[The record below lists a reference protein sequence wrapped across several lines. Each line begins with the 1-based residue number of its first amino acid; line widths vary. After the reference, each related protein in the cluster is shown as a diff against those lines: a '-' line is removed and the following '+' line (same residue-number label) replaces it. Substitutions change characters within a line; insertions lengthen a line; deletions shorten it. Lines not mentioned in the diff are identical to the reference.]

1 MTRWLAKSLK
11 RKLILLLLPAILLPL
26 LLTGALL
33 YRMAANAAEEKAKG
47 AGMNT
52 LRQIAGKLE
61 FVVQDLENMSLFLI
75 GQRDI
80 QLYLDNGEEDISRY
94 TLNVGFLT
102 NLAFSKKY
110 IADITVEP
118 ASGIPPLTTTTKRS
132 TGLPEVL
139 LRHEET
145 YRQSVR
151 WWSPLYENRTPEGTK
166 RVFSLVRPIRSF
178 NDFRTLGTLSIA
190 VDEAEIRTYL
200 TGSGWEAEG
209 RVLMLDEKG
218 QVLSAADPAWP
229 GRPLAELYPGI
240 GQLAGSS
247 GIAHYG
253 EGEGRQTVLYHTLPG
268 IGWKLVGFL
277 PTRIY
282 TAQSGYIL
290 AVTAGAVLLGLLL
303 AAGLVLVFTDRVT
316 RPLTRLAHNLKGL
329 NPDEPMPLYEVKSS
343 DEVGLLLHSY
353 NKLSDR
359 IQRLK
364 EQVQQEEARK
374 KEADLQALQAQIHP
388 HFLYNT
394 LSSIH
399 WTALMNKDRQTSE
412 MVGALSDFLRFSLN
426 GGEEYCP
433 LQQEV
438 EHARNYA
445 YIQAIRFPGQFEIE
459 FYIDPSLSP
468 QPVLK
473 LLLQPLIENAL
484 VHGIQKLGRCGSIYI
499 HVRRQGDSAVFAVE
513 DTGAGIPEERLREL
527 RSELTGGE
535 AGKAAVPAPAALK
548 HTKKTSGYG
557 LRNVHQRLLLHYG
570 RGAGLGIDSAPQ
582 QGTRIT
588 FTIPIEEATA

>member
-1 MTRWLAKSLK
+1 MKRWLAKSLK
-11 RKLILLLLPAILLPL
+11 RKLTILLLLAILVPL
-26 LLTGALL
+26 LSTGAVS
-33 YRMAANAAEEKAKG
+33 YRIAANVAEEKAKE

-61 FVVQDLENMSLFLI
+61 FVVQDAENMSLFLI
-75 GQRDI
+75 GQKDI
-80 QLYLDNGEEDISRY
+80 QQYLGDEEEDISRY
-94 TLNVGFLT
+94 SLHIGFLT

-110 IADITVEP
+110 IADITIEP
-118 ASGIPPLTTTTKRS
+118 EAGTPPLTTTTKLKS
-132 TGLPEVL
+132 GLPEVL
-139 LRHEET
+139 QEHREA
-145 YRQSVR
+145 YRRSVR
-151 WWSPLYENRTPEGTK
+151 WWSPIYENRTTEGTK
-166 RVFSLVRPIRSF
+166 RVFSLVRPVRSF

-190 VDEAEIRTYL
+190 VDEAEIGKYL
-200 TGSGWEAEG
+200 TDSGWEAKG
-209 RVLMLDEKG
+209 LVLLLDEQG
-218 QVLSAADPAWP
+218 QVLSSRDPGWLN
-229 GRPLAELYPGI
+229 RPVAGLYPGI
-240 GQLAGSS
+240 GPLAGES
-247 GIAHYG
+247 GISHYG

-277 PTRIY
+277 PTNIY

-290 AVTAGAVLLGLLL
+290 AVTAGATLLGLLL
-303 AAGLVLVFTDRVT
+303 AAGLVLIFTGRVT
-316 RPLTRLAHNLKGL
+316 RPLTRLTQTLKDL
-329 NPDEPMPLYEVKSS
+329 NPDEPIPPFAVKSS

-364 EQVQQEEARK
+364 EQVQRDEAKK
-374 KEADLQALQAQIHP
+374 KEADLLALQAQIHP

-399 WTALMNKDRQTSE
+399 WIALMNKDRQTSE

-459 FYIDPSLSP
+459 FYIDPSLTGL
-468 QPVLK
+468 PVLK

-484 VHGIQKLGRCGSIYI
+484 VHGIQKLGRPGAIYI
-499 HVRRQGDSAVFAVE
+499 HAQRQGEAVAFAVE
-513 DTGAGIPEERLREL
+513 DTGAGMTEERLREL
-527 RSELTGGE
+527 RSELSGRDARGGSY
-535 AGKAAVPAPAALK
+535 APAPAPHA
-548 HTKKTSGYG
+548 KKTSGYG
-557 LRNVHQRLLLHYG
+557 LRNVQQRLLLHYG
-570 RGAGLGIDSAPQ
+570 SNAGLGIDSGAQ
-582 QGTRIT
+582 RGTRIT
-588 FTIPIEEATA
+588 FTIPIGEAFA